1 MSAPLIDIGANLT
14 KPIFH
19 KDHEAVL
26 ARAAGA
32 GVIAIVITGTTLAT
46 SLQACHIATAQP
58 RGPQDLSVR
67 PRLFATAGV
76 HPHHATTLTA
86 HDLSELEHVVRRPEA
101 VAVGEC
107 GLDYNRNYSP
117 QDVQRR
123 AFEQQLELAAEV
135 RKPVFLHDRD
145 AVADFTAILERW
157 RPRLIGGVVHCFTGN
172 RAAMERYLALDMHIG
187 ITGWICDERRGAH
200 LRELVKLVPRGR
212 LLVETDAPFLLPRDL
227 PKGEGHP
234 QYDGRNEPALV
245 AHVARTVAH
254 HRGETF
260 EDLANHTTQAAR
272 ALFATANFRIWP
284 TAPFTDTRNS

>member
-1 MSAPLIDIGANLT
+1 MKPPLIDIGANLT
-14 KPIFH
+14 KPAFH

-26 ARAAGA
+26 ARAADV
-32 GVIAIVITGTTLAT
+32 GVVAIIITGTTLAT
-46 SLQACHIATAQP
+46 SLQACRIATAQP

-86 HDLSELEHVVRRPEA
+86 HDLSELEHAVRRPAA

-145 AVADFTAILERW
+145 AVKDFTAILERW
-157 RPRLIGGVVHCFTGN
+157 RPKLVGGVVHCFTGG
-172 RAAMERYLALDMHIG
+172 RDALERYLALDMHIG
-187 ITGWICDERRGAH
+187 ITGWICDERRGMH
-200 LRELVKLVPRGR
+200 LRELVKIIPRGR
-212 LLVETDAPFLLPRDL
+212 LLVETDAPFLLPKDL
-227 PKGEGHP
+227 PSRPH
-234 QYDGRNEPALV
+234 QQGRNEPAMV
-245 AHVARTVAH
+245 AHVASVVAV
-254 HRGETF
+254 HRDESF
-260 EDLANHTTQAAR
+260 EDLAKHTTEAAH
-272 ALFATANFRIWP
+272 ALFSTANFRALP
-284 TAPFTDTRNS
+284 

>member
-1 MSAPLIDIGANLT
+1 MNAPPLIDIGANLT

-26 ARAAGA
+26 ARAADV
-32 GVIAIVITGTTLAT
+32 GVVAIIITGTTLAT
-46 SLQACHIATAQP
+46 SLQACQIATAQP
-58 RGPQDLSVR
+58 RGPQDLSKR

-86 HDLSELEHVVRRPEA
+86 HDLAELEHAVRRSAA

-145 AVADFTAILERW
+145 AVKDFTAILERW
-157 RPRLIGGVVHCFTGN
+157 RPKLVGGVVHCFTGG
-172 RAAMERYLALDMHIG
+172 RDALERYLALDMHIG
-187 ITGWICDERRGAH
+187 ITGWICDERRGMH
-200 LRELVKLVPRGR
+200 LRELVKIIPRGR
-212 LLVETDAPFLLPRDL
+212 LLVETDAPFLLPKDL
-227 PKGEGHP
+227 PSRPH
-234 QYDGRNEPALV
+234 QQGRNEPAMV
-245 AHVARTVAH
+245 AHVASVVAM
-254 HRGETF
+254 HRDESF
-260 EDLANHTTQAAR
+260 EDLAKHTTDAAR
-272 ALFATANFRIWP
+272 ALFSTANFGEL
-284 TAPFTDTRNS
+284 S